1 MQQLVMLL
9 TAMQPMLA
17 AFVTSYT
24 STTTVPTV
32 NVPPVP
38 TPPVPPPVSWLPKG
52 VKPPQP
58 NRFDARNKADIP
70 AWIDQ
75 TRATLLLA
83 GFSLESPATVAYVSS
98 FLDDRAAAWWS
109 TCVSAAPPHL
119 KASAGFSG
127 FEEFAIALRDRLGV
141 PHADD
146 FARDRLSRLRQHKSV
161 LDYTDEFTRLIKEIP
176 NRHPS
181 DLRHDYLQGLKAP
194 IRGMLVQKIS
204 HDSTWQ
210 EISKLAHE
218 CDNVL
223 MADRRSRSAYPSSAS
238 AALYPRPAGPA
249 DPMDLGN
256 LNTSTSRSSS
266 RPPTPSRSSRPGHRS
281 SSPFPR
287 PSRSSLS
294 PASSSSSARLSK
306 LTDAERAYLRA
317 NHGCFRC
324 RQINADHVAR
334 ECPRL
339 SSNASASQPARSGP
353 AVAASRSSS
362 PSPRPKN

>member
-24 STTTVPTV
+24 STTVPTV

-223 MADRRSRSAYPSSAS
+223 MADRRSRSAYSP
-238 AALYPRPAGPA
+238 LPLPRCIPAPQ
-249 DPMDLGN
+249 D
-256 LNTSTSRSSS
+256 
-266 RPPTPSRSSRPGHRS
+266 
-281 SSPFPR
+281 
-287 PSRSSLS
+287 
-294 PASSSSSARLSK
+294 RL
-306 LTDAERAYLRA
+306 TRWTWAT
-317 NHGCFRC
+317 
-324 RQINADHVAR
+324 
-334 ECPRL
+334 
-339 SSNASASQPARSGP
+339 
-353 AVAASRSSS
+353 
-362 PSPRPKN
+362 